1 VIETGI
7 LYGTMLRVIIRTRDQ
22 ELAYYEAAKW
32 VYSRG
37 SEKLRD
43 LWRFVEMEAEI
54 QSRGNIGKL
63 KTSFTYACIEVNR
76 KEVKFMDSLLK
87 TLLKGGDTDANCAIV
102 MALVGCVVG
111 YNAIP
116 SYFRQK
122 IINSRMSQSNRPRN

>member
-1 VIETGI
+1 
-7 LYGTMLRVIIRTRDQ
+7 MLRVIIKTRDQ

-37 SEKLRD
+37 SEKLRE